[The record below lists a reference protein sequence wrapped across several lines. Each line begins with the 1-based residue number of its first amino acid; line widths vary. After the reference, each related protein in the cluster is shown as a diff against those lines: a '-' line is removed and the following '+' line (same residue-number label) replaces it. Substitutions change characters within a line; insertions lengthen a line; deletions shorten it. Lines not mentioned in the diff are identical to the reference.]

1 MQDHFVEPNPA
12 VGERQKVGGPVLT
25 TVGRTARRTTRGI
38 NRLKGSVAD
47 LLQPC
52 DTPTPD
58 FLALSLIVLGS
69 TIADVAARRS
79 TAASVRL
86 QTY

>member
-1 MQDHFVEPNPA
+1 MRTVRDWA
-12 VGERQKVGGPVLT
+12 RSLRSAYDGERQKVGGPVLA
-25 TVGRTARRTTRGI
+25 TVGHTARRTTRGI

-58 FLALSLIVLGS
+58 FLALSL
-69 TIADVAARRS
+69 
-79 TAASVRL
+79 
-86 QTY
+86 